1 MDSMKMR
8 MSLPIRI
15 SSDENKRSI
24 NNTYSSFLEV
34 LSGVPQGSVLGL
46 ILFNFYINDLFLF
59 IKQATLYNYA
69 DDNTLGY
76 FSKSMPNLVNILEKE
91 TWVALAWLVQN
102 EMIADPKKVH
112 TLLLRKNQTN
122 TSGEQINI
130 NGKIINSE
138 ETVKLLGVTLDY
150 RLDFDP
156 HISNLCKKAATQLNV
171 LKD

>member
-1 MDSMKMR
+1 M
-8 MSLPIRI
+8 
-15 SSDENKRSI
+15 
-24 NNTYSSFLEV
+24 
-34 LSGVPQGSVLGL
+34 LGP

-69 DDNTLGY
+69 DDNTLAY
-76 FSKSMPNLVNILEKE
+76 FSKSMPDLVNILEKE
-91 TWVALAWLVQN
+91 TGVALTWLEQN
-102 EMIADPKKVH
+102 EMIANPEKFH
-112 TLLLRKNQTN
+112 ALLLRKNQTN

-130 NGKIINSE
+130 NGKIIKSE

-171 LKD
+171 LKRLKIFIGFQEKKILQSLTKVLDPC